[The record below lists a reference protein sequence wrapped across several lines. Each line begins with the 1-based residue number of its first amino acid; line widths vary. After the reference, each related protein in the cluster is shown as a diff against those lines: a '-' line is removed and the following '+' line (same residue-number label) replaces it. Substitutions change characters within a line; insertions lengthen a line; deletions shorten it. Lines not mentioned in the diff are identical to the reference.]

1 MYKWILKIMYLGNL
15 KCLIK
20 ISRYLEVDI
29 SVETIAESIDPV
41 GLKKITPLSHYFISY
56 CYM

>member
-1 MYKWILKIMYLGNL
+1 MYLGNL

-20 ISRYLEVDI
+20 ISRYLVIDI
-29 SVETIAESIDPV
+29 SVETIAEAIDPL
-41 GLKKITPLSHYFISY
+41 GLKKVTPLSQYFISY

>member
-1 MYKWILKIMYLGNL
+1 MYLGNL